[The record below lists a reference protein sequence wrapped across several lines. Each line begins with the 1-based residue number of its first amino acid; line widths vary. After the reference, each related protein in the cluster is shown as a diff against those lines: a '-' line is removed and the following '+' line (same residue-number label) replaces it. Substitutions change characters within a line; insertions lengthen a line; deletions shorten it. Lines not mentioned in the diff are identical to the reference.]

1 MSEFVAAAERLAPT
15 FAARAADIE
24 HARRIPADVSQAMAA
39 AGFYRLFVPTAY
51 GGHEVSPSEASRVF
65 ETLARADASCGWVA
79 FIGATSGSVL
89 ARLPAEFA
97 AELYRDPSTL
107 ITGVFAPNGRAQ
119 IVDGGFRVNGR
130 WQWGSGSQN
139 AQWVL
144 GGCLFERDGELL
156 RSGSGVPRNHMLL
169 FAPEQIHFHDTWHV
183 TGLRGSGS
191 LDFEV
196 RDAFVPEAR
205 AVGYAIQE
213 NPSRPLYQFPQF
225 ALLALGIGAVALGI
239 ARGAIDDLVAL
250 AGSKVRAG
258 GTASLAS
265 RVHAQIDVATAEATL
280 RSARAF
286 YYEAIDAAWTD
297 ATRGQP
303 MSVERRRD
311 MRLATTHSVQA
322 SVRVVDAMYTLAGG
336 SSVYESSTL
345 QRRFRDVHVATQHI
359 MVAPTTLETV
369 GRLMLGIETNTQML

>member
-1 MSEFVAAAERLAPT
+1 MSTFIDAAERLAPT
-15 FAARAADIE
+15 FAARAVEIE
-24 HARRIPADVSQAMAA
+24 HARRIPPDVSNAMAA
-39 AGFYRLFVPTAY
+39 AGFYRLFVPEAY
-51 GGHEVSPSEASRVF
+51 GGFEVAPAEASRVF

-89 ARLPAEFA
+89 ARLPADFA
-97 AELYRDPSTL
+97 AELYRDPRTL
-107 ITGVFAPNGRAQ
+107 IAGVFAPSGRAEF
-119 IVDGGFRVNGR
+119 VDGGFRVDGR

-144 GGCLFERDGELL
+144 GGCTFHRDGDLL
-156 RSGSGVPRNHMLL
+156 RASSGVPRNHMLL
-169 FAPEQIHFHDTWHV
+169 FSPEQIHFHDTWHV
-183 TGLRGSGS
+183 SGLRGSGS

-205 AVGYAIQE
+205 AVGYSIQD
-213 NPSRPLYQFPQF
+213 SLARPLYQFPQF

-239 ARGAIDDLVAL
+239 ARGAIDDLVGL
-250 AGSKVRAG
+250 AATKVRAG

-265 RVHAQIDVATAEATL
+265 RVHAQLDVASAEATL

-286 YYEAIDAAWTD
+286 YYEAIETAWTH
-297 ATRGQP
+297 AIRGAPITIDQ
-303 MSVERRRD
+303 RRD
-311 MRLATTHSVQA
+311 IRLATTHAVQA

-369 GRLMLGIETNTQML
+369 GRLMLGVETNTQML